1 MTFSDKIIP
10 PTPQGITRAAAALAD
25 GALIGLPTETV
36 YGLAADANNGQA
48 VARIFDAKQRPRFNP
63 LICHVSDMARAKQI
77 GLFSYAA
84 AALAARFWPGP
95 LTLVVPRRSDA
106 PVHDLVTAGLD
117 SIALRVPAHPV
128 ARAVLAAF
136 GGAIAAPSA
145 NRSGRLSP
153 TRPAHVIADLGEA
166 VALVLDGGS
175 CKVGLESTIVEVA
188 DDGVHI
194 LRPGAVT
201 EDMLAAATGRPI
213 IAGHDGGEIKAPGQM
228 ASHYAPQAPMRL
240 DATSARKG
248 ELLLG
253 FGGVHGDLNLRPEG
267 DLVEAAAN
275 LFAMLHQLDQR
286 QPKAIAVAS
295 IPNRGLGKAIND
307 RIIRAAAAKDLTS

>member
-1 MTFSDKIIP
+1 MKYSDKVIP

-36 YGLAADANNGQA
+36 YGLAANANDGQA

-77 GLFSYAA
+77 GIFSSAA

-95 LTLVVPRRSDA
+95 LTLVVPRRPDA

-166 VALVLDGGS
+166 VALVLDGGP
-175 CKVGLESTIVEVA
+175 CKVGLESTIVEMA
-188 DDGVHI
+188 DDGIRI

-213 IAGHDGGEIKAPGQM
+213 LSNVNNDQIKAPGQM
-228 ASHYAPQAPMRL
+228 ASHYAPQAPVRL
-240 DATSARKG
+240 DASSAKPG

-253 FGGVHGDLNLRPEG
+253 FGAVDGDLNLSPAG

-286 QPKAIAVAS
+286 QPTAIAVAP
-295 IPNRGLGKAIND
+295 IPNRGLGKAIHD
-307 RIIRAAAAKDLTS
+307 RLIRAAAAKDLTS

>member
-1 MTFSDKIIP
+1 MNFTDKIIP
-10 PTPQGITRAAAALAD
+10 PTPQGITRAAAALAG

-36 YGLAADANNGQA
+36 YGLAANANDGQA

-77 GLFSYAA
+77 GFFSDAA

-95 LTLVVPRRSDA
+95 LTLVVPRRPDA
-106 PVHDLVTAGLD
+106 PVHELVTAGLD

-153 TRPAHVIADLGEA
+153 TRPAHVVADLGDA
-166 VALVLDGGS
+166 VALVLDGGP

-188 DDGVHI
+188 DNGVHI

-201 EDMLAAATGRPI
+201 EDMLAAATGRPV
-213 IAGHDGGEIKAPGQM
+213 IAGRDGEEIKAPGQM
-228 ASHYAPQAPMRL
+228 ASHYAPQAPVRL
-240 DATSARKG
+240 DASSAKPG
-248 ELLLG
+248 EAHLG
-253 FGGVHGDLNLRPEG
+253 FGAIEGDLNLSAGG

-275 LFAMLHQLDQR
+275 LFAMLHQLDHR
-286 QPKAIAVAS
+286 QPTAIAVAP
-295 IPNRGLGKAIND
+295 IPNRGLGKAIQD
-307 RIIRAAAAKDLTS
+307 RLIRAAAAKDLTS

>member
-1 MTFSDKIIP
+1 MKYSDKVIP

-36 YGLAADANNGQA
+36 YGLAANANDGQA

-77 GLFSYAA
+77 GIFSSAA

-95 LTLVVPRRSDA
+95 LTLVVPRRPDA

-166 VALVLDGGS
+166 VALVLDGGP
-175 CKVGLESTIVEVA
+175 CKVGLESTIVEMA
-188 DDGVHI
+188 DDGIRI

-213 IAGHDGGEIKAPGQM
+213 LSNVNNDQIKAPGQM
-228 ASHYAPQAPMRL
+228 ASHYAPQAPVRL
-240 DATSARKG
+240 DAGSAKPG

-253 FGGVHGDLNLRPEG
+253 FGAVEGDLNLSPAG

-286 QPKAIAVAS
+286 QPTAIAVAP
-295 IPNRGLGKAIND
+295 IPNRGLGKAIHD
-307 RIIRAAAAKDLTS
+307 RLIRAAAAKDLTS